1 MQPEEN
7 TIVGEFIPALLDIQP
22 GKLTPT
28 LHSLLGHGVK
38 QGGMNLRNPVG
49 SATLMSQASVKG
61 SKVLVASLLD
71 GTRS

>member
-7 TIVGEFIPALLDIQP
+7 TIVGEFIPALLDIQL

-28 LHSLLGHGVK
+28 LHQLLGYGVK
-38 QGGMNLRNPVG
+38 QGGMNLRNPVE
-49 SATLMSQASVKG
+49 SATRMRQASIKG